1 VTWEEVAAWRMRR
14 QFLDERVPAERMLE
28 VASRLCGLHAQL
40 ASSAELTLWARVEGL
55 EPDAVSRALWEER
68 TLYKSWAMR
77 GTLHLLPAAE
87 RGLWNAALGTYDHY
101 LKPAFFKGFGTSE
114 EEVLGLIDAVS
125 EALDGRELT
134 REELASAVAERTGSA
149 ELGEKLAGSW
159 GPLLKPA
166 AFRGRLQFARS
177 RGRNVC
183 FTRPEAAEAMDP
195 DEALREVARRFLA
208 AYGPADRDDLARWFA
223 TTPAKAGKLLEAI
236 GAEPVEVE
244 GTPLFAPP
252 GGLSDAA
259 AAKPS
264 RVVRLLPAFDQ
275 WVVGATRQIEHLLPA
290 GVGRERVYRPQ
301 GWLTPVL
308 LVDGRVAGLWR
319 HERRGK
325 RLAVSIESLEK
336 LPAWARKGAEAEA
349 ESLASYLGGELSLR
363 WEDV

>member
-1 VTWEEVAAWRMRR
+1 MTWEEVTAWRMRR

-40 ASSAELTLWARVEGL
+40 TSSAELTLWARVEGL
-55 EPDAVSRALWEER
+55 EPDAVSRALWEQR

-114 EEVLGLIDAVS
+114 EEVLALIDAVS

-166 AFRGRLQFARS
+166 AFRGRLQFAPS

-183 FTRPEAAEAMDP
+183 FTRPEEAEAMDP

-236 GAEPVEVE
+236 GAEPVEVD
-244 GTPLFAPP
+244 GTPLFAPS
-252 GGLSDAA
+252 GGLAKAA
-259 AAKPS
+259 RPPK
-264 RVVRLLPAFDQ
+264 VVRLLPAFDQ

-308 LVDGRVAGLWR
+308 LVEGRVGGLWR

-325 RLAVSIESLEK
+325 RLEVSIEALEK
-336 LPAWARKGAEAEA
+336 LPAWARKAAEAEA
-349 ESLASYLGGELSLR
+349 ESLASYLGGELALR